1 MDDVKGRE
9 KARRIAFDLL
19 GVRDRSVKQMRERL
33 AKRGCAAHDIDI
45 VVADLEDLG
54 LLDDFKFVRRW
65 IETRRERRPE
75 GVPKVTRDL
84 LRRGIDKAAIEQV
97 LSELE
102 VDLASGDE
110 ALQLLRRNSGRYAGL
125 DATKA
130 RRRMMG
136 LLARRGFD
144 PETTRKAVETAW
156 SEIEGDEV

>member
-1 MDDVKGRE
+1 VNDIKGRE
-9 KARRIAFDLL
+9 KTRRIAFDLL

-33 AKRGCAAHDIDI
+33 AKRGCATSDIDT
-45 VVADLEDLG
+45 VVADLEALG
-54 LLDDFKFVRRW
+54 LLDDFKYVRRW

-97 LSELE
+97 LAELD
-102 VDLASGDE
+102 VDLASGEE
-110 ALQLLRRNSGRYAGL
+110 ALQLLHRNSGRYAGL
-125 DATKA
+125 DALKA

-156 SEIEGDEV
+156 SEFEGDE